1 MEREQYAIMARREER
16 HWWYAGMRRVALAV
30 LADALDGRG
39 GLRILDAGCGTG
51 GTTRELRRFGD
62 VVGVDLAWDALLPAA
77 ERGLTGRLAR
87 GSIERL
93 PFASGSFDAVTSF
106 EVVYHL
112 GVASDTAAF
121 AEMRRVLKPNGLL
134 LLRVP
139 AHDWLRGEHDR
150 LVHTRHRYT
159 RKEVAD
165 KLGAAG
171 FRVEQLSWANTVL
184 FPPAVAKRLLE
195 RSGSN
200 GHGGDVAGEPDL
212 WQPPAPLN
220 AALESVVAVEALAIP
235 RGVPLPFG
243 LSVLAVARAT

>member
-16 HWWYAGMRRVALAV
+16 HWWYTGMRRVALAV
-30 LADALDGRG
+30 LDSVLDGQR

-51 GTTRELRRFGD
+51 GTTIDLAHFGQ
-62 VVGVDLAWDALLPAA
+62 VFGVDLAWEALEPAR
-77 ERGLTGRLAR
+77 ERGLARLAR

-93 PFASGSFDAVTSF
+93 PFSNAAFDAVTSF

-112 GVASDTAAF
+112 GVANDACAL
-121 AEMRRVLKPNGLL
+121 EEIRRVLKPGGVL

-150 LVHTRHRYT
+150 LVHTRHRYS
-159 RKEVAD
+159 RQEVNA
-165 KLGAAG
+165 KLRAAG
-171 FRVEQLSWANTVL
+171 FAVTQLSWANTVL

-195 RSGSN
+195 RVRGDSSG
-200 GHGGDVAGEPDL
+200 AEPDL
-212 WQPPAPLN
+212 WQPPAAIN
-220 AALESVVAVEALAIP
+220 TALESAVAVEAALIP

-243 LSVLAVARAT
+243 LSILAVARAV